1 MAAGWVASWV
11 AWTAATSAALWSATP
26 TPDPS
31 AALAPAAL
39 ALSADFVL
47 ETVDN
52 QGTETVSGAL
62 SFVPGGDVC
71 VAVKRPTLQEMHL
84 SRRELVILYP
94 DRDLAFVARVAPNHA
109 PPMLDAL
116 AAGIADPGSTL
127 PSSSKLLERR
137 RAEGNLF
144 TRWRVVDAGGQ
155 ELGEM
160 RTGESRGGVFSIDLL
175 DQSGHPQRRFS
186 FGDRV
191 RVGARSV
198 PRTVEAEYFAPG
210 GARTRRERWTLANVI
225 RFDQS
230 APSIGCARLGPQTK
244 VQELPW

>member
-1 MAAGWVASWV
+1 MASGWVAGSV
-11 AWTAATSAALWSATP
+11 AWLAATSASLWSAAP
-26 TPDPS
+26 APDP
-31 AALAPAAL
+31 AALAPASL

-47 ETVDN
+47 ETVDT

-62 SFVPGGDVC
+62 SFAPGGDVC

-116 AAGIADPGSTL
+116 AAGVADPGSAL

-137 RAEGNLF
+137 RDDGNLF
-144 TRWRVVDAGGQ
+144 TRWRVIDGGGH
-155 ELGEM
+155 EMGEM

-175 DQSGHPQRRFS
+175 DPSGRPQRRFS

-210 GARTRRERWTLANVI
+210 GARTRRERWTLANVR

-230 APSIGCARLGPQTK
+230 APSIGCARLGPRTK